1 MLRPF
6 VHGDPMKLSAAQRQA
21 LPSSAF
27 ALPGRRFPIHDE
39 AHARQALRMKGHATP
54 AEQALIEK
62 KVYARYPNL
71 RPMEKRS
78 GDAEKRASVE
88 YRGKTFP
95 GYNQPVDSDRA
106 GKKKMVLVKRGD
118 RVKLVHF
125 GQQGYRHNYS
135 EEAKRNYL
143 RRSAGIKGK
152 DGRPTKDDPFS
163 PNYWARKVLW
173 PEGEKT
179 AAVPGAVKQY
189 RRYLQAVKEG
199 VAVHT
204 TKPRRMASIL
214 SDGVVRPGRNN
225 YYGKGTYW
233 NAGIPSAHGPVGV
246 QLTGAS
252 RELPRPVGLTG
263 AVGDES
269 RKAWRVH
276 NTDTGTP
283 VGRKDTLVLA
293 ESVPGDAALVSAAR
307 AKGLRV
313 VEPEAVRAYNFSRRG
328 LLEVDGSTPG
338 KGLTGEAK
346 RDLIRKVRKRRKQE
360 ARAAGMEKEAA
371 LDFLGAGLR
380 AVGAK
385 KAGDRLIRAHQAG
398 GDAVERRVKGLLSWE
413 VPGTQGVHLPGLK
426 DDARRN
432 APIDKAAKMSRMGV
446 EDPVAAALIAVPLP
460 GSVPAGLGV
469 KAATDA
475 VRRRLRIQPE
485 MGKSASIDPL
495 VGSIVGSLLGGPVG
509 GAMTRRASPG
519 VQAGASM
526 ATSLAASALGA
537 EIGNRTQSRRSS
549 KRRLKAINQVRASR
563 GMPPLR
569 MDDIEKTAKAQD
581 PSKFCGKVRLPLSK
595 EDHAA
600 LADLKRRAGK
610 SGFSAVR
617 TSAGVAI
624 YTHRARTPFYP
635 SFDKIPVARA
645 RFIDS
650 TG

>member
-6 VHGDPMKLSAAQRQA
+6 VHGDPMKLSASQRQA
-21 LPSSAF
+21 LPSSDF

-371 LDFLGAGLR
+371 LDFLGAGL
-380 AVGAK
+380 
-385 KAGDRLIRAHQAG
+385 
-398 GDAVERRVKGLLSWE
+398 
-413 VPGTQGVHLPGLK
+413 
-426 DDARRN
+426 
-432 APIDKAAKMSRMGV
+432 
-446 EDPVAAALIAVPLP
+446 
-460 GSVPAGLGV
+460 GV

-475 VRRRLRIQPE
+475 VRKRLRIQPE